1 MPSDLLANVKELLA
15 RELELCKTLR
25 AMVSRELEAIVL
37 NRDMDELLRVLESKD
52 AVISQLQLLTEAWS
66 DVLTSAGLKGDGNL
80 DGVGADILELFPEEE
95 ELQNMLAESRTLAE
109 GIMKAEKEAQAALE
123 QHAAGLRGEM
133 TSMLHGRKA
142 AASYAK
148 MGGFNY

>member
-37 NRDMDELLRVLESKD
+37 NRDMDELLRVLEGKD

-95 ELQNMLAESRTLAE
+95 ELQNMLAETRTLAD
-109 GIMKAEKEAQAALE
+109 GIMKAEEEAQAALE
-123 QHAAGLRGEM
+123 QHAAGLRKEM

-148 MGGFNY
+148 MGGLNY